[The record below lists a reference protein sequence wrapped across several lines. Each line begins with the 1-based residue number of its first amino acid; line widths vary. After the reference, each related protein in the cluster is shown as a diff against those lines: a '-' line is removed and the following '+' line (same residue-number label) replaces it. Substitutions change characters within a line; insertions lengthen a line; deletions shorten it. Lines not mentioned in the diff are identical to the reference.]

1 MSGRPDTGTCRQ
13 RHFGDILFSQAAA
26 AQRQPVF
33 ARLELRVVNAAAVL
47 DAAAARGY
55 PLRDGAIALCGVDI
69 AVS

>member
-1 MSGRPDTGTCRQ
+1 MNRPRMRCIALDG
-13 RHFGDILFSQAAA
+13 GDIRFSQAAG

-33 ARLELRVVNAAAVL
+33 ARLELRVRNAAAVL

-55 PLRDGAIALCGVDI
+55 PVHDGAIAPCGVTI